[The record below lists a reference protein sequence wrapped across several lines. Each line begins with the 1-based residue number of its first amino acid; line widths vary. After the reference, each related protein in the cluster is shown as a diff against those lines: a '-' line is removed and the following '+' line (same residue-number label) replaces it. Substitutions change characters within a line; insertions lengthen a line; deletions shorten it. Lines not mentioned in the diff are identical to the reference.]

1 MQLNRS
7 FNNSNHRS
15 CRDRASKPRH
25 RRTRSPRSWLPSW
38 RKPPNRRTSP
48 TLHQAVSTLDRNQL
62 MSIMLIQLSPGAQIP
77 EHDAGDRAVYAL
89 TDSSLLLKSEDGAEV
104 ETYLPGQVDVWSVGT
119 YGIENAGDETAR
131 FIVVNRTSAPL
142 ETAIGTTTAGEAITQ
157 PETVT
162 VLHSGQ
168 NFEMKRVELMPES
181 TVSLDCDN
189 PCSVFTLTPA
199 TLVVDSETGEPDII
213 MDVFEDRAVWFDG
226 GSTWTAESKESP
238 VGLVVFELKM

>member
-1 MQLNRS
+1 MQLNRLLTILTIAVAVIG
-7 FNNSNHRS
+7 
-15 CRDRASKPRH
+15 CEA
-25 RRTRSPRSWLPSW
+25 
-38 RKPPNRRTSP
+38 PPP
-48 TLHQAVSTLDRNQL
+48 EDTLAEKLATVMEEAPEPPDLANVAPEAVSTLDRNQL
-62 MSIMLIQLSPGAQIP
+62 MSIMLIELPPGAQIP

-89 TDSSLLLKSEDGAEV
+89 THSSLLLKSEDTVDV
-104 ETYLPGQVDVWSVGT
+104 ETYLPGDVDVWSVGT

-157 PETVT
+157 PENVT

-168 NFEMKRVELMPES
+168 NFEIERVELTPKS
-181 TVSLDCDN
+181 TASLRCDS

-199 TLVVDSETGEPDII
+199 SLVVDSDTGGPDV

-226 GSTWTAESKESP
+226 GSTWRVNSNENE
-238 VGLVVFELKM
+238 VGLVVVQLKN